1 MLLELLFMHWPIVLI
16 IAAVAFFVGLRVTN
30 VPTAVAALIATCVLG
45 PVGSVLYGVLL
56 LGVDPVAPGSM
67 DGLIYVFFIAP
78 PLVVLTLVT
87 FFIGVITKKIV
98 TAS

>member
-1 MLLELLFMHWPIVLI
+1 
-16 IAAVAFFVGLRVTN
+16 
-30 VPTAVAALIATCVLG
+30 
-45 PVGSVLYGVLL
+45 
-56 LGVDPVAPGSM
+56 M